1 MDRGLARWV
10 PRVDDEGGGVLT
22 RAELFPG
29 LGEVLADELFATR
42 LRCVGCFDWVV
53 VRLCVGRRLNLKT
66 FDDGGRGGH
75 VRVGGARVYVAL
87 TSTCSSVSLYLSRS
101 RDVESQP
108 GRWSSNTTGGLVLTR
123 YSGCDRIRSPGFGTF
138 IAPDAVSDATPS
150 LRACD
155 LDYVEC
161 GRFGNEHARPCA
173 KTASSPVSGWRSR
186 LTAHF

>member
-1 MDRGLARWV
+1 MEVGADTFGLA
-10 PRVDDEGGGVLT
+10 
-22 RAELFPG
+22 A
-29 LGEVLADELFATR
+29 
-42 LRCVGCFDWVV
+42 
-53 VRLCVGRRLNLKT
+53 
-66 FDDGGRGGH
+66 RGGI
-75 VRVGGARVYVAL
+75 VAL

-155 LDYVEC
+155 LDYV
-161 GRFGNEHARPCA
+161 
-173 KTASSPVSGWRSR
+173 
-186 LTAHF
+186 

>member
-150 LRACD
+150 LRAD
-155 LDYVEC
+155 PRLRRVWEV
-161 GRFGNEHARPCA
+161 RER
-173 KTASSPVSGWRSR
+173 TRASLCEDRVFASVRVAVLG
-186 LTAHF
+186 

>member
-1 MDRGLARWV
+1 MEVGADTFGLAAR
-10 PRVDDEGGGVLT
+10 
-22 RAELFPG
+22 
-29 LGEVLADELFATR
+29 
-42 LRCVGCFDWVV
+42 GCI
-53 VRLCVGRRLNLKT
+53 
-66 FDDGGRGGH
+66 
-75 VRVGGARVYVAL
+75 VAL

-155 LDYVEC
+155 LDYVER
-161 GRFGNEHARPCA
+161 GRFGNERARPCA
-173 KTASSPVSGWRSR
+173 KTASSPVSGWRCSADR
-186 LTAHF
+186 PLLIPNGRRVSVL

>member
-1 MDRGLARWV
+1 M
-10 PRVDDEGGGVLT
+10 
-22 RAELFPG
+22 
-29 LGEVLADELFATR
+29 
-42 LRCVGCFDWVV
+42 V

-75 VRVGGARVYVAL
+75 VRVGGARVYRGTHVHL
-87 TSTCSSVSLYLSRS
+87 LVGELVLVQIPRRGVPT
-101 RDVESQP
+101 

-155 LDYVEC
+155 LDYV
-161 GRFGNEHARPCA
+161 
-173 KTASSPVSGWRSR
+173 
-186 LTAHF
+186 